1 MFNKY
6 SIELVTLCTNLLP
19 IDCVGKGKI
28 KKINLSLQVS
38 RLLHL
43 FVIVNY
49 FWKLKMV
56 KCLAWSGRRRCW
68 DGAANEHF
76 QVLFKKIQQLL
87 IVKWVIFWHVLG
99 GVRERERERERE
111 RKIKFWQLRSVNF
124 LSRKIFKNSSK
135 DKGSLKYA
143 AVVGS
148 CK

>member
-76 QVLFKKIQQLL
+76 QVLFKKNPTTFNCKMSDLL
-87 IVKWVIFWHVLG
+87 TRFRR
-99 GVRERERERERE
+99 RERERERE
-111 RKIKFWQLRSVNF
+111 IKFWQLRSVNF

-148 CK
+148 CR